1 MSNEVEAKLSVES
14 FQPLRDA
21 LHTAGATYLGTVLQT
36 DTYYDTPGGQ
46 LAGSDR
52 GMRIRRV
59 ELLDPGRGEWD
70 LRPQLTYK
78 GPRKTG
84 ADYKTR
90 REIQTHFDA
99 PYAMA
104 EVLEVCGLAVS
115 MIIQK
120 RRSSYRLDSCMVE
133 LDELPIIGRF
143 VEIEGPDE
151 QTISSTCR
159 ALGLDGQVIHDSYL
173 RLAEA
178 ACKKQ
183 NRDSHKVTF
192 AVEAE
197 VENGR

>member
-1 MSNEVEAKLSVES
+1 
-14 FQPLRDA
+14 
-21 LHTAGATYLGTVLQT
+21 
-36 DTYYDTPGGQ
+36 
-46 LAGSDR
+46 
-52 GMRIRRV
+52 MRIRRV

-78 GPRKTG
+78 GPRKAE

-115 MIIQK
+115 MTIQK

-133 LDELPIIGRF
+133 LDVLPFIGRF

-151 QTISSTCR
+151 QTISATCR
-159 ALGLDGQVIHDSYL
+159 TLGLEGRTIHESYL

-178 ACKKQ
+178 ACRQ
-183 NRDSHKVTF
+183 HNRDSHRVTF

-197 VENGR
+197 IDNGR